1 MAKTT
6 PTITAPTV
14 AVPTKIWV
22 ANTLK
27 LTGKGETSSSEEE
40 VIEVHKFATTPAL
53 VKASIPLKM
62 TMDYQSLGIEIG
74 IEMPVYAEQV
84 DKGLEEAYARV
95 FKLIQEKVPE
105 IQKTLLEV
113 TGRSPVSK
121 K

>member
-1 MAKTT
+1 MAKAS
-6 PTITAPTV
+6 PTITPPVV

-40 VIEVHKFATTPAL
+40 VIEVHKFATQPAL
-53 VKASIPLKM
+53 VRASIPIKM
-62 TMDYQSLGIEIG
+62 TMDYQSLGIELG

-84 DKGLEEAYARV
+84 EKGLEEAYARV
-95 FKLIQEKVPE
+95 YKMLQEKIPE

-121 K
+121 